1 MVARLFPR
9 VYEGWIVV
17 GASTV
22 TLFILSAAVFWGLGP
37 IFNPIVNEFGWSHGS
52 TAFAFAVRSE
62 VNGVAAPFVGALIDR
77 TGSRLMMIAGL
88 VVASCCLFLLSFMQN
103 IVQFYVLML
112 IMALGTSTSGGQV
125 TMVSTVSW
133 FERKRARALA
143 LATAGGTLGGVL
155 VVAIAFLVESL
166 GWRGALRIM
175 ALVLFVGGVL
185 AGSNV
190 RTRPR
195 GHHQPLD
202 GIPRAEGSAR
212 LEDDDD
218 DERWG
223 VPLREALRSQA
234 FWLLAFAQFT
244 MFFSITAIVVL
255 HVPFMEDD
263 VGISKTAAGVGSAFF
278 ALSSLVG
285 RIISGGA
292 ADRFDKRVVLVLV
305 VLLAGLAMPLFSLV
319 QNLWQASLVLVVIAA
334 GVGGANPIRTA
345 LLADYYGTRSFG
357 VINGA
362 SMMIGTLGAF
372 LGPWLLGLS
381 VDATGGY
388 SLGFALTG
396 VVALFAIPAVL
407 RTKPPTALTARYRRR
422 PVRVVPP
429 GPPRSRPGAPRP

>member
-1 MVARLFPR
+1 MVARLFPN

-17 GASTV
+17 GASSV
-22 TLFILSAAVFWGLGP
+22 ALFILSAAVFWGLGP
-37 IFNPIVNEFGWSHGS
+37 IFNPIVNEFGWSHGA

-62 VNGVAAPFVGALIDR
+62 VNGVAAPFVGALVDR
-77 TGSRLMMIAGL
+77 IGSRLMMILGL
-88 VVASCCLFLLSFMQN
+88 VVAACCLFLLSFMQN
-103 IVQFYVLML
+103 IMHFYVLML
-112 IMALGTSTSGGQV
+112 VMAAGTSTSGGQV

-155 VVAIAFLVESL
+155 VVAIAFIVESL

-175 ALVLFVGGVL
+175 ALFLLVGGVL

-202 GIPRAEGSAR
+202 GIPRPPGSAR
-212 LEDDDD
+212 DYDEDDD
-218 DERWG
+218 RWG
-223 VPLREALRSQA
+223 TTLREALRTRA

-263 VGISKTAAGVGSAFF
+263 VGISKTAAGVGSALF

-285 RIISGGA
+285 RIISGEA
-292 ADRFDKRVVLVLV
+292 ADRLDKRVVLALV
-305 VLLAGLAMPLFSLV
+305 VLVAGLSMPLFSLV
-319 QNLWQASLVLVVIAA
+319 QNLWQAGLVLTVIAA

-357 VINGA
+357 AINGV
-362 SMMIGTLGAF
+362 SMLIGTLGAF

-388 SLGFALTG
+388 SIGFASTG

-407 RTKPPTALTARYRRR
+407 WATPPSELMARYRRR

-429 GPPRSRPGAPRP
+429 GPPRSPLGTPRG

>member
-17 GASTV
+17 GAST
-22 TLFILSAAVFWGLGP
+22 TALFILSAAVFWGLGP
-37 IFNPIVNEFGWSHGS
+37 IFNPIVSEFGWSHGR

-62 VNGVAAPFVGALIDR
+62 VNGISAPFVGALIDR
-77 TGSRLMMIAGL
+77 IGSRLLMMAGIVL
-88 VVASCCLFLLSFMQN
+88 ASCCLFLMSYMQN
-103 IVQFYVLML
+103 IVHFYVLML
-112 IMALGTSTSGGQV
+112 VMALGTSTSGGQV

-155 VVAIAFLVESL
+155 VVAIAFLVEAM
-166 GWRGALRIM
+166 GWRGALRVM
-175 ALVLFVGGVL
+175 ALFLLVGGLL

-202 GIPRAEGSAR
+202 GIPRPAGSAAD
-212 LEDDDD
+212 EDDD
-218 DERWG
+218 RWG
-223 VPLREALRSQA
+223 VPLREALRTQA

-285 RIISGGA
+285 RLVSGGA
-292 ADRFDKRVVLVLV
+292 ADRFDKRVVLALV
-305 VLLAGLAMPLFSLV
+305 VLLAGVAMPLFSLV

-357 VINGA
+357 AINGV

-388 SLGFALTG
+388 SIGFAVTG
-396 VVALFAIPAVL
+396 VVGLFAIPAIL
-407 RTKPPTALTARYRRR
+407 RTKPPSELMARYRRR

-429 GPPRSRPGAPRP
+429 GPPRAQHGAPRR